1 MVGNCEFIGI
11 NPYITNTYTYTQ
23 SLSHSVTQSLSHSVT
38 QSLSHSVTQSLTTH
52 TYIFTAHYLDKF
64 LRQFNYLEKNE
75 VGNSETVRL

>member
-38 QSLSHSVTQSLTTH
+38 QSLSHSVTQSLSHSVTH
-52 TYIFTAHYLDKF
+52 NSYIHIHSTLP
-64 LRQFNYLEKNE
+64 
-75 VGNSETVRL
+75 

>member
-11 NPYITNTYTYTQ
+11 NPYITNTYTY
-23 SLSHSVTQSLSHSVT
+23 TQSLSHSVT